1 MGDRT
6 SDGHDGNNK
15 APSGD
20 ARLTTRQGHPVADN
34 QNQRTV
40 GSRGPATLENYQFL
54 EKISH
59 FDRERIPERVV
70 HARGFVAHGHF
81 DAYGTMW
88 VGAADYLNYN
98 PYVCF
103 VADPSTCDYAWEDH
117 VLEVAESLGQPYFV
131 ALQAFKEG
139 TWWRWPTAAEETQ
152 MLQKLCGTS
161 AKGYLTFSWN
171 WQNDPLLNHPDVLD
185 AIKQFNLNG
194 CSPPATPPSA
204 PSRLASSSTASSTSA
219 PGT

>member
-1 MGDRT
+1 
-6 SDGHDGNNK
+6 
-15 APSGD
+15 
-20 ARLTTRQGHPVADN
+20 
-34 QNQRTV
+34 
-40 GSRGPATLENYQFL
+40 
-54 EKISH
+54 
-59 FDRERIPERVV
+59 
-70 HARGFVAHGHF
+70 
-81 DAYGTMW
+81 
-88 VGAADYLNYN
+88 
-98 PYVCF
+98 
-103 VADPSTCDYAWEDH
+103 
-117 VLEVAESLGQPYFV
+117 
-131 ALQAFKEG
+131 
-139 TWWRWPTAAEETQ
+139 